1 MKSLYSNNWY
11 CYCFTHV
18 CIITFLGPFG
28 FHFVIPNLYN
38 AKCYSPYS
46 FLIQLMY
53 LLLLVH
59 SFFVELFSVEFRTL
73 LFVLYIIY
81 YILLFFHMYCFLS
94 ESFVRPVT
102 TWEKVSQ
109 KKKLKKQNH
118 LIV

>member
-11 CYCFTHV
+11 CYCLSHV
-18 CIITFLGPFG
+18 CIITLLGPFG

-38 AKCYSPYS
+38 GKCYSPSS
-46 FLIQLMY
+46 FFIQLLY

-73 LFVLYIIY
+73 LLVFYAIY

-94 ESFVRPVT
+94 ESFARPLN
-102 TWEKVSQ
+102 TWKPVSQ
-109 KKKLKKQNH
+109 TKKPKKQSH